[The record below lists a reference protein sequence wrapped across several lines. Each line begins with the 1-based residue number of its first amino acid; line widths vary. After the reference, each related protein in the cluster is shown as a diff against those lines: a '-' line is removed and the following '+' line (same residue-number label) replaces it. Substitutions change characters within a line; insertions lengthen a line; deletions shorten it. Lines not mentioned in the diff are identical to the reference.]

1 MSLPALDLNLW
12 EGSVWHV
19 ESDAAD
25 GRLGGG
31 PLHQR
36 QLAEPEL
43 AERVRLRT
51 YNILSAQRLPYVT
64 RLVDEKIKLKVL
76 LISY

>member
-1 MSLPALDLNLW
+1 M
-12 EGSVWHV
+12 EG
-19 ESDAAD
+19 DAAD

-43 AERVRLRT
+43 AKRVRLRT
-51 YNILSAQRLPYVT
+51 YDIPSAQRLPD
-64 RLVDEKIKLKVL
+64 LVDEEIKL
-76 LISY
+76 